1 MHIHSRR
8 WRPQTPAAIAHAVF
22 CGDSTRLSTCRGDQ
36 WAKDFAAVY
45 GYDLATWSG
54 FPVLLAMRD
63 LVQLTGPLRRAGDR
77 PEFAAALRQRL
88 DGVRSSDTQAVWR
101 AL

>member
-1 MHIHSRR
+1 M
-8 WRPQTPAAIAHAVF
+8 
-22 CGDSTRLSTCRGDQ
+22 
-36 WAKDFAAVY
+36 
-45 GYDLATWSG
+45 
-54 FPVLLAMRD
+54 AMRD

-88 DGVRSSDTQAVWR
+88 GGIRRGDTEAVWR